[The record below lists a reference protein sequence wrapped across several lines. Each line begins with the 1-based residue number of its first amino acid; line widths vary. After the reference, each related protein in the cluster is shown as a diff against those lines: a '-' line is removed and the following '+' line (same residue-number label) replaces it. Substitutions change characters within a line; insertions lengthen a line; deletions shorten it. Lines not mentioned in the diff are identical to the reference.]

1 MSDFVNK
8 LKVFDD
14 FVSIGETDEKAI
26 KDAESKLG
34 LLFSEEYREYLRA
47 CGAAS
52 VDGHEFTGIVNSD
65 RLNVVDVTMRERN
78 RNASTPKDLYVV
90 EEVQI
95 DGIAIWQSG
104 NGRVYKSVWG
114 EEPDEIAISLSEYLQ

>member
-26 KDAESKLG
+26 KDAENKLS
-34 LLFSEEYREYLRA
+34 LIFSDEYRAYLRV

-52 VDGHEFTGIVNSD
+52 ADGHEFTGIVNSE
-65 RLNVVDVTMRERN
+65 RLNVVDVTMREKN
-78 RNASTPKDLYVV
+78 RNDSTPKDLYVV
-90 EEVQI
+90 EETQI
-95 DGIAIWQSG
+95 DGIVIWQSSS
-104 NGRVYKSVWG
+104 GRVYKSVRG
-114 EEPDEIAISLSEYLQ
+114 NELDEIATSLSEYL